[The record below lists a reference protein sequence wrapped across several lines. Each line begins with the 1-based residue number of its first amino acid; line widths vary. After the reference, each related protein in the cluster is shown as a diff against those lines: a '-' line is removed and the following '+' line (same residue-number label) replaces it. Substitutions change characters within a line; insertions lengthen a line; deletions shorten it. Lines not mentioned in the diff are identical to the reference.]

1 MGRNDLDALAF
12 AVALALHLTGVMPSS
27 SGACLP
33 QECVVQAGPLG
44 VTATWRP

>member
-12 AVALALHLTGVMPSS
+12 VVALALHLTGVTHSS
-27 SGACLP
+27 PRACLP
-33 QECVVQAGPLG
+33 LECVVQAGQLG